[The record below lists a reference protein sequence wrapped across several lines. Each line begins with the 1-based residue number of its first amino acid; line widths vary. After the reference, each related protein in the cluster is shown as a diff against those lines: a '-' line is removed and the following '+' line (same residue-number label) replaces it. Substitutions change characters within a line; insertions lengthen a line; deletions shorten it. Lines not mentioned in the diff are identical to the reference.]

1 MSIGDTSYGLS
12 NQEGYALRHEPICG
26 KTVLGYQPCKRVH
39 GHTGPCAHVLNKQH
53 VNDVLDTTKSDYDP
67 DRHEYGSIER
77 ETALKGGLTNY
88 YLVRV
93 EHPQRKDQP
102 AYTAECEDVGEA
114 LGLSP
119 DEMNIF
125 KEIWRSANARQ
136 GNGKPDH
143 KALYGAEKIVH
154 YAGRILRRLKRAAA

>member
-1 MSIGDTSYGLS
+1 MSTGF
-12 NQEGYALRHEPICG
+12 QACG
-26 KTVLGYQPCKRVH
+26 KIVPNYGPCKRSL
-39 GHTGPCAHVLNKQH
+39 GHEGPCAHSAIAPQSKL
-53 VNDVLDTTKSDYDP
+53 T
-67 DRHEYGSIER
+67 
-77 ETALKGGLTNY
+77 GGLTNY

-93 EHPQRKDQP
+93 EHPQREGQAP
-102 AYTAECEDVGEA
+102 YTAECEDIGEA
-114 LGLSP
+114 LGLNP

-154 YAGRILRRLKRAAA
+154 YAGRILRRLKRAAQA